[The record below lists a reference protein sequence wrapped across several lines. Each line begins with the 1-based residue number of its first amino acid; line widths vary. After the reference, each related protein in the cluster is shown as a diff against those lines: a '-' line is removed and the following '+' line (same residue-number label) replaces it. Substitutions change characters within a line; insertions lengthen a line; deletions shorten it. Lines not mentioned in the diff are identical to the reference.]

1 MHSFHAVALIPPSA
15 TTFGVKRFAPTSLM
29 LGNFVTGACILAPA
43 GMLPELSHEF
53 GVSIREAGLLITFG
67 AIMLCIGSP
76 VSAWLT
82 SRIDRRLL
90 LSISVATMAA
100 AQFASMMAPS
110 YATLMAVRIVMLAVA
125 ALFTPQA
132 ASTAAMMVPP
142 ERRGSTMSYVFL
154 GWSLALAIGLP
165 LIAYVAN
172 HVGWRVAYGGIGIIA
187 LLNLALLI
195 WRLPGGLKGTPVD
208 LKTWGEVFRNPLIVL
223 LLVITVLQT
232 SGQFAVFTYL
242 GPLFDRLGGSSQ
254 LAAIAFSIYGVM
266 GFIGNVIASRVVD
279 TWGGYRT
286 SLTMMSLLLFGIA
299 AWALGAGV
307 VPAMLA
313 SMIPWG
319 FAFASTNSM
328 QQVRLAG
335 AAPLHASASV
345 SLNTSGLYIGQAI
358 GSGIGGALFAHELY
372 YVIGYVGVGFLI
384 LAVAAV
390 ILSRRSERALAA

>member
-1 MHSFHAVALIPPSA
+1 
-15 TTFGVKRFAPTSLM
+15 
-29 LGNFVTGACILAPA
+29 
-43 GMLPELSHEF
+43 MLPELSHEF

>member
-1 MHSFHAVALIPPSA
+1 
-15 TTFGVKRFAPTSLM
+15 M
-29 LGNFVTGACILAPA
+29 LGNFITGASILAPA

-53 GVSIREAGLLITFG
+53 GVSIREAGFLITFG
-67 AIMLCIGSP
+67 AIVLCIASP

-82 SRIDRRLL
+82 SRFDRRLL
-90 LSISVATMAA
+90 LSASVAVMAA
-100 AQFASMMAPS
+100 AQFASMIAPN
-110 YATLMAVRIVMLAVA
+110 YATLLAIRLLMLSVA

-132 ASTAAMMVPP
+132 AGTAAMMVPP

-154 GWSLALAIGLP
+154 GWSLALALGLP
-165 LIAYVAN
+165 LITYVAS
-172 HVGWRVAYGGIGIIA
+172 HVGWRFAYGGIGVIA
-187 LLNLALLI
+187 LINLALLL
-195 WRLPGGLKGTPVD
+195 WRLPANLVGAPVD
-208 LKTWGEVFRNPLIVL
+208 LKTWTTLSRNSLIL
-223 LLVITVLQT
+223 LLLLITVLQT

-242 GPLFDRLGGSSQ
+242 GPLFARLGGSSE
-254 LAAIAFSIYGVM
+254 LAVIAFGIYGVM

-279 TWGGYRT
+279 TWGAYRT

-299 AWALGAGV
+299 TWALGAGI
-307 VPAMLA
+307 VPVMLA

-335 AAPLHASASV
+335 AAPQFASATV

-372 YVIGYVGVGFLI
+372 HTIGYVGVGFLA
-384 LAVAAV
+384 LALTSVF
-390 ILSRRSERALAA
+390 LSRRN